1 MPTNCNYLLAS
12 GAVIMHHNSCIP
24 VFLVG
29 LLSFYGFLRCV
40 SSCSKEPETPDWRMT
55 LKTIRN
61 GIHNIDKYLNVALD
75 LFGGRDGL
83 CLYECSD
90 GYKPEPRPGYKPT
103 PPNGCGSPLF
113 GFQFDIGIP
122 SLTKCCNQHDRCY
135 DTCNRDKHDC
145 DDEFQECLETICRRL
160 QKMLGLAQ
168 SVQACENTVT
178 LLFEAVMHM
187 GCKPYMDSQ
196 RDSCICKFEVKRDL

>member
-1 MPTNCNYLLAS
+1 MPTNCNYFLSS
-12 GAVIMHHNSCIP
+12 GAVIMHHNTCIP

-29 LLSFYGFLRCV
+29 LLSFYVFLSCV

-75 LFGGRDGL
+75 LFGGQDGL
-83 CLYECSD
+83 CHYECSD

-145 DDEFQECLETICRRL
+145 DNEFQECLETICRRL